1 LTTGSDEGSTKRPP
15 PITASRGR
23 HAPDADQAPSRLTP
37 KGEALS
43 VLLPD
48 VLTKY
53 EVEIGAD
60 IDEVVCHAPASHI
73 DAIAGILK
81 SDERTSFKYLR
92 LLCVVDY
99 EEQEAAFDVV
109 YHLYSLEHQ
118 HKMVLKGRV
127 PASDPKLPTV
137 TTVWRGA
144 DWYEREMHDLFGV
157 EFLGHPD
164 LRTLI
169 LPDGFEGYPGRKS
182 YPLHDYDEF

>member
-1 LTTGSDEGSTKRPP
+1 MTTGPEEGSTKRPA

-23 HAPDADQAPSRLTP
+23 HAPDADQVESRLSP

-43 VLLPD
+43 AILPEVLMPFEVDISAD
-48 VLTKY
+48 V
-53 EVEIGAD
+53 
-60 IDEVVCHAPASHI
+60 DEVVCHAPASHI
-73 DAIAGILK
+73 DEIASVLK
-81 SDERTSFKYLR
+81 LDERTSFKYLR
-92 LLCVVDY
+92 LLSVVDY

-118 HKMVLKGRV
+118 HKMMLKARIV
-127 PASDPKLPTV
+127 AADPRLHTV

-169 LPDGFEGYPGRKS
+169 LPDGFEGFPGRKS
-182 YPLHDYDEF
+182 FPLHDYDEF